1 MYQQDLQNGLLHAS
15 KMAEALVRLQ
25 QHQQQ
30 GVDCVLPSSDVNRQ
44 SADDGR
50 RLSYDQQPSPCVD
63 FSHGRQMAAVAAHPS
78 AVTTASTSCAGS
90 TLDGAGGNQSL
101 FVVITRSEYDAM
113 RQELTGLKQS
123 LCELKS
129 SVDQEMRQL
138 RADSRMLKQHLGSC
152 TCGG

>member
-25 QHQQQ
+25 QQQ
-30 GVDCVLPSSDVNRQ
+30 GAECVLPTGDVSRQ
-44 SADDGR
+44 STDDGR
-50 RLSYDQQPSPCVD
+50 RLSYDQQSSPCVD
-63 FSHGRQMAAVAAHPS
+63 FSHGRQMIHPS
-78 AVTTASTSCAGS
+78 AVAATACAGGG
-90 TLDGAGGNQSL
+90 LDGGNQSL

-129 SVDQEMRQL
+129 SVDQEIRQL
-138 RADSRMLKQHLGSC
+138 RAESRMLKQHLGAC
-152 TCGG
+152 TCGGE

>member
-25 QHQQQ
+25 QQQ
-30 GVDCVLPSSDVNRQ
+30 GVVDCALPSADISRA
-44 SADDGR
+44 STDDGR
-50 RLSYDQQPSPCVD
+50 RLSYDQQASPCID
-63 FSHGRQMAAVAAHPS
+63 FSHARQMAH
-78 AVTTASTSCAGS
+78 ASTAPASACAGGG
-90 TLDGAGGNQSL
+90 LDGGNQSL

-129 SVDQEMRQL
+129 SVDQEIRQL
-138 RADSRMLKQHLGSC
+138 RAESRILKQHLGSC

>member
-25 QHQQQ
+25 QQQ
-30 GVDCVLPSSDVNRQ
+30 GADCVLTSGDGSRQ
-44 SADDGR
+44 PTDDGR
-50 RLSYDQQPSPCVD
+50 RLSYDQQSPACVD
-63 FSHGRQMAAVAAHPS
+63 FSHGRQMTPHPTAVPS
-78 AVTTASTSCAGS
+78 TVCAGGGV
-90 TLDGAGGNQSL
+90 LDGGNQSL

-113 RQELTGLKQS
+113 RQELAGLKQS

-129 SVDQEMRQL
+129 NVDQEIRQL
-138 RADSRMLKQHLGSC
+138 RNESRMLKQHLGTC